1 LDRPRDGPLLII
13 GGDAH
18 RVVKLG
24 REVLGD
30 LSLVSR
36 REWILSDGLG
46 GYASST
52 PVGLNTRR
60 YHGLLVAA
68 AQPPAGRMVLL
79 SKLEETLQIGEAR
92 YDLSTNAY
100 PGAVHP
106 RGFELAESFSLDP
119 LPLLVWQVGGARLAR
134 AVAQVHGRPATVV
147 VFSYE
152 GSQPAWLELRPL
164 LAYRGHHSLQRE
176 NDAVRPDAER
186 RGEDFV
192 FEPYAGCPLLYL
204 RMPGAEWEAA
214 PDWFRRFQYER
225 ERERGLDHQE
235 DLFGPGRLRRRLV
248 PGETVVVLAS
258 MDPFPPAQDLIG
270 LVAEERRRQRELADG
285 TGLLGDLRRAADLFV
300 VRRGETGRTVIAGY
314 HWFADWGR
322 DTMIS
327 LPGLC
332 LATGRFEDARLI
344 LTEYAKHVD
353 GGMIPNRFP
362 DEGGEPEYN
371 TVDAALWMV
380 MAAARYLEATGDRE
394 FVRAKLGRA
403 ITAILDG
410 YEAGARH
417 GIRLTREGLIT
428 QGEPGLQL
436 TWMDA
441 KVDGRVIT
449 PRRGEPVE
457 IQALWYNALL
467 FGADLARDEAPRRAE
482 QWNLMAARTR
492 EAFLRAFWSE
502 ELGYLADVVSAGTR
516 DLSVRPNQLFAIG
529 LPHSLLP
536 REKAV
541 RVLEVVKRSLLTPA
555 GLRTLSPAD
564 PAYHGRYAGGP
575 AERDEA
581 YHQGTVWPYLM
592 GVYFDA
598 LIRVHGESGK
608 DEARKWLDRFAP
620 RMTEAGLGVVGEVFD
635 GEAPHRAGGAIA
647 QAWSVAELL
656 RTAARLD
663 AKAAARPN
671 RRP

>member
-1 LDRPRDGPLLII
+1 
-13 GGDAH
+13 
-18 RVVKLG
+18 VVKLG
-24 REVLGD
+24 REVLG
-30 LSLVSR
+30 SLAEVSR

-52 PVGLNTRR
+52 AVGLNTRR

-68 AQPPAGRMVLL
+68 TRPPVGRMVLL
-79 SKLEETLQIGEAR
+79 AKLDETLQVGEAR
-92 YDLSTNAY
+92 YELATNAY
-100 PGAVHP
+100 PNAIHP
-106 RGFELAESFSLDP
+106 RGFEAAESFSLDP

-134 AVAQVHGRPATVV
+134 AVAQIHGRPATVV

-152 GSQPAWLELRPL
+152 GTQPAWLELRPL
-164 LAYRGHHSLQRE
+164 LAYRDHHALQHE
-176 NDAVRPDAER
+176 NDAIRPDAER
-186 RGEDFV
+186 RGEDLV

-204 RMPGAEWEAA
+204 RMPGAEWEPA
-214 PDWFRRFQYER
+214 PDWYRNFEYER
-225 ERERGLDHQE
+225 ERERGLDFKE
-235 DLFGPGRLRRRLV
+235 DLFAPGRLRRRLA

-258 MDPFPPAQDLIG
+258 SEPLPPAQDLVA
-270 LVAEERRRQRELADG
+270 LVSEERRRQRELADG
-285 TGLLGDLRRAADLFV
+285 TGTLGDLRRAADLFV
-300 VRRGETGRTVIAGY
+300 VRRGETGRTIIAGY

-322 DTMIS
+322 DTMIA

-332 LATGRFEDARLI
+332 LATGRFEDARAI
-344 LTEYAKHVD
+344 LGEWAHHVD
-353 GGMIPNRFP
+353 GGMIPNRFG
-362 DEGGEPEYN
+362 EGEPEFN

-380 MAAARYLEATGDRE
+380 VAAARYLEATGDRD

-403 ITAILDG
+403 ITAILDA
-410 YEAGARH
+410 YEAGTRH
-417 GIRLTREGLIT
+417 GIRATREGLVT

-441 KVDGRVIT
+441 KVGERVIT

-467 FGADLARDEAPRRAE
+467 FGADLARDEASRRAE
-482 QWNLMAARTR
+482 QWNVMAARTR
-492 EAFLRAFWSE
+492 DAFLRAFWSE

-516 DLSVRPNQLFAIG
+516 DLSLRPNQLYAIG

-541 RVLEVVKRSLLTPA
+541 RVLEAVKRTLLTPA
-555 GLRTLSPAD
+555 GLRTLSPWD
-564 PAYHGRYAGGP
+564 PAYRGRYEGGP

-581 YHQGTVWPYLM
+581 YHQGAVWPFLM
-592 GVYFDA
+592 GIYFDA

-608 DEARKWLDRFAP
+608 EEARKWLDRFAP
-620 RMTEAGLGVVGEVFD
+620 RMSEAGLGVVGEIYEGD
-635 GEAPHRAGGAIA
+635 APHRAAGTIA

-656 RTAARLD
+656 RTAVRLD
-663 AKAAARPN
+663 AKART

>member
-1 LDRPRDGPLLII
+1 
-13 GGDAH
+13 
-18 RVVKLG
+18 VVKLG

-30 LSLVSR
+30 LAEVSR

-52 PVGLNTRR
+52 AVGLNTRR

-68 AQPPAGRMVLL
+68 TRPPDGRMVLL
-79 SKLEETLQIGEAR
+79 SKLEETLQIGETR
-92 YDLSTNAY
+92 YELATNAY

-106 RGFELAESFSLDP
+106 RGFEAAESFTLDP

-152 GSQPAWLELRPL
+152 GTQPAWLELRPL
-164 LAYRGHHSLQRE
+164 LAYRGHHALQHE

-186 RGEDFV
+186 RGEDLV

-204 RMPGAEWEAA
+204 RMPGATWEPA
-214 PDWFRRFQYER
+214 PDWYRNFEYER
-225 ERERGLDHQE
+225 ERERGLDFRE
-235 DLFGPGRLRRRLV
+235 DLFGPGRLRRRLA

-258 MDPFPPAQDLIG
+258 IEALPPAQDLTA
-270 LVAEERRRQRELADG
+270 LVSEERRRQRELADG
-285 TGLLGDLRRAADLFV
+285 TGMLGDLRRASDLFL
-300 VRRGETGRTVIAGY
+300 VRRGEAGRTVIAGY
-314 HWFADWGR
+314 HWFCDWGR

-332 LATGRFEDARLI
+332 LATGRFEEARAI
-344 LTEYAKHVD
+344 LTEWARHVD

-362 DEGGEPEYN
+362 DTRGPEYN

-380 MAAARYLEATGDRE
+380 VAAARYLEASGDRE
-394 FVRAKLGRA
+394 FVRVKLGRA
-403 ITAILDG
+403 ITAVLDG
-410 YEAGARH
+410 YEAGTRH
-417 GIRLTREGLIT
+417 GIHLTREGLVT
-428 QGEPGLQL
+428 EGEPGVQL

-441 KVDGRVIT
+441 KVGDRVIT
-449 PRRGEPVE
+449 PRRGEAVE

-467 FGADLARDEAPRRAE
+467 FGADLARDEASRRAE

-492 EAFLRAFWSE
+492 EAFLRWFWSE

-516 DLSVRPNQLFAIG
+516 DLSLRPNQLYAVG

-541 RVLEVVKRSLLTPA
+541 RVLEAVKRTLLTPV
-555 GLRTLSPAD
+555 GLRTLAPAD
-564 PAYHGRYAGGP
+564 PAYRGRYEGGP

-581 YHQGTVWPYLM
+581 YHQGTAWPFLM
-592 GVYFDA
+592 GIYFDA

-608 DEARKWLDRFAP
+608 EEARKWLDRFAP
-620 RMTEAGLGVVGEVFD
+620 RLSEAGLGVVGEIYD
-635 GEAPHRAGGAIA
+635 GDPPHRSGGAIA

-656 RTAARLD
+656 RSAIRLD
-663 AKAAARPN
+663 TKAAAHAA
-671 RRP
+671 RR